1 MVVVEAALAPAN
13 MSIDNNAANVEGPTD
28 DEGKTVQPES
38 NATVK
43 DSRYIRGYGRRGR
56 RGRS

>member
-1 MVVVEAALAPAN
+1 MVVVVVEAALAPAN
-13 MSIDNNAANVEGPTD
+13 MSIDTDAGNVKRPTG
-28 DEGKTVQPES
+28 DEGRTVRPES

-56 RGRS
+56 S

>member
-1 MVVVEAALAPAN
+1 MVVVEAALAPAH
-13 MSIDNNAANVEGPTD
+13 MSVDNDAANVKGPTG
-28 DEGKTVQPES
+28 DEGRTVRPES

-56 RGRS
+56 S

>member
-13 MSIDNNAANVEGPTD
+13 MSIDNDAANVKGPTD
-28 DEGKTVQPES
+28 DEGKTVRPES

-56 RGRS
+56 S